1 MKLAF
6 ELCLTYLDFSAFQ
19 QNAKETVFLRP
30 YYCARKYWY
39 RSLSSVYKEET
50 LACHRYN
57 FPIQQKYRLF
67 NGVFF
72 KFYFIKQPSLL
83 LNGEV
88 IWQASDW
95 SLSKELHVQIGV

>member
-1 MKLAF
+1 M
-6 ELCLTYLDFSAFQ
+6 EY
-19 QNAKETVFLRP
+19 
-30 YYCARKYWY
+30 
-39 RSLSSVYKEET
+39 
-50 LACHRYN
+50 
-57 FPIQQKYRLF
+57 
-67 NGVFF
+67 FF